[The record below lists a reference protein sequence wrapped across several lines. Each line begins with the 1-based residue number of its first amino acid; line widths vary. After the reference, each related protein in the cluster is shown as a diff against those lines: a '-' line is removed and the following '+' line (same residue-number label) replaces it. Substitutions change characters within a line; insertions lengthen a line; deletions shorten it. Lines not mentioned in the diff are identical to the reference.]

1 MGVVI
6 IWLLGEDQQLAMA
19 IVANAFNSDHPKQTM
34 VLQRAAV
41 VRIWVWVLWGGL
53 IDGEAFKDLTGWARA
68 ADSNN

>member
-41 VRIWVWVLWGGL
+41 VRIWV
-53 IDGEAFKDLTGWARA
+53 
-68 ADSNN
+68 